1 MNLFDLTGRVA
12 IVTGGNG
19 GIGLGMAKGLAAAG
33 ARVAITGRNEEK
45 ARSALAEL
53 GEGAFF
59 VKAEIADR
67 AACFAMVEEV
77 AAKAGRIDILV
88 ANAGVAARKRPELLT
103 EEEWRSLMDINLT
116 GAFFCCQAVYPHMQ
130 KAGGGKIVT
139 IGSMLSLF
147 GAPFGAAYG
156 ASKGGIVQLTKSIAT
171 AWALDGIQA
180 NCILPGWI
188 DTDLTIGAREQV
200 DGLDAHVKAR
210 TPMKRWGRGDDLSG
224 IAVFLASRASD
235 YVTGTAIPVD
245 GGYSAQS

>member
-19 GIGLGMAKGLAAAG
+19 GIGLGMAKGLADAG
-33 ARVAITGRNEEK
+33 ARVAITGRNAQK
-45 ARSALAEL
+45 AEAALEL
-53 GEGAFF
+53 LGGGAFF
-59 VKAEIADR
+59 VQAEVADR

-77 AAKAGRIDILV
+77 AERAGRIDILV
-88 ANAGVAARKRPELLT
+88 NNAGIANRKRPEALT
-103 EEEWRSLMDINLT
+103 EEDWRGLMDINLT

-130 KAGGGKIVT
+130 KAGAGKIIT

-156 ASKGGIVQLTKSIAT
+156 ASKGGIMQLTKSLAT
-171 AWALDGIQA
+171 AWAADDIQV
-180 NCILPGWI
+180 NCVLPGWI
-188 DTDLTIGAREQV
+188 DTDLAVGARKQV

-210 TPMKRWGRGDDLSG
+210 TPAKRWGRGEDMAG
-224 IAVFLASRASD
+224 IAVFLASAASA

-245 GGYSAQS
+245 GGYAAQS

>member
-59 VKAEIADR
+59 VKAEVADR

-103 EEEWRSLMDINLT
+103 EEEWRGLMDINLT

>member
-33 ARVAITGRNEEK
+33 ARIAITGRNEEK
-45 ARSALAEL
+45 ARAALAEL

-59 VKAEIADR
+59 VKAEVADR

-77 AAKAGRIDILV
+77 AATAGRVDILIN
-88 ANAGVAARKRPELLT
+88 NAGIAARKRPELLT
-103 EEEWRSLMDINLT
+103 EAEWRGLMDINLT
-116 GAFFCCQAVYPHMQ
+116 GAFFCCQAVYPHMK
-130 KAGGGKIVT
+130 KAGGGKIVN

-188 DTDLTIGAREQV
+188 DTDLTVGAREQV
-200 DGLDAHVKAR
+200 EGLDAHVKAR
-210 TPMKRWGRGDDLSG
+210 TPMKRWGRGEDLSG
-224 IAVFLASRASD
+224 TAVFLASRASD
-235 YVTGTAIPVD
+235 FVTGTAIPVD